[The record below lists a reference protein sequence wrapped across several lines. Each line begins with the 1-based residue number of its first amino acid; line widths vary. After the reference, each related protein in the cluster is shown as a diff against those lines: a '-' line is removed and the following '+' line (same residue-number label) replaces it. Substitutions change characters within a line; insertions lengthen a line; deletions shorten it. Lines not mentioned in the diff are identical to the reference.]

1 MRIPKVLPTV
11 ITLLQQACPICEHP
25 PRRLSRCP
33 ESVSYDGGAPVQALV
48 RIPDD
53 LSDAGAYSGLPRA
66 ALGTPPSGVADQ
78 APPGCIAQRPSRNGT
93 RSGVIPGCWRFRGV
107 SPGKSRESTLTSYR
121 ASRCSPRPT
130 NTSRGAGGQ
139 ASPNRSNRLTST
151 KCETRRTA

>member
-53 LSDAGAYSGLPRA
+53 LSDAEA
-66 ALGTPPSGVADQ
+66 APLLCAGITTFNAL
-78 APPGCIAQRPSRNGT
+78 RNSGT
-93 RSGVIPGCWRFRGV
+93 RPGELAAILGIGGLGHLGDGYVRHRSWR
-107 SPGKSRESTLTSYR
+107 
-121 ASRCSPRPT
+121 
-130 NTSRGAGGQ
+130 
-139 ASPNRSNRLTST
+139 RLTPFVAIPC
-151 KCETRRTA
+151 KHLETGGRAISR